1 MANHGVDD
9 VDSVVKFLVESDEQ
23 ERKLSVEPKELAEQL
38 KSPNPPRLLDIRTP
52 DEFGIAKLPGGRLVD
67 QALFHEMMST
77 WAKDTPI
84 VCYCHV
90 GERSM
95 EAASYLIGHGFTNVK
110 SLVGGIDAWSEQID
124 PSIPQY

>member
-1 MANHGVDD
+1 MVNHGVED
-9 VDSVVKFLVESDEQ
+9 VDSVVKFLVESDEA
-23 ERKLSVEPKELAEQL
+23 ERKLSIEPKELAELL
-38 KSPNPPRLLDIRTP
+38 KTPTPPALLDIRTP
-52 DEFGIAKLPGGRLVD
+52 DEFGIAKIPGGRLVD

-77 WAKDTPI
+77 WSKDTMV

-110 SLVGGIDAWSEQID
+110 SLTGGIDAWSEQID
-124 PSIPQY
+124 PTIPQY